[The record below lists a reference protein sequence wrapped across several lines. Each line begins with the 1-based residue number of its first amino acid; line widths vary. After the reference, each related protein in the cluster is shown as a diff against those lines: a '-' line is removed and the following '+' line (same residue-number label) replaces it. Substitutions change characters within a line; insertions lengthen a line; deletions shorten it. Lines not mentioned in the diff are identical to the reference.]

1 MVWSLSMT
9 YLGMSLGASFKSNLV
24 ILEKEGPTYYLSP
37 ILLVWLIG
45 LGDYRGI
52 IVKWQGDEFKHYLL
66 VFWDRGCVLME
77 TCSSCEVW

>member
-9 YLGMSLGASFKSNLV
+9 YLGMPLGASFKSNLV
-24 ILEKEGPTYYLSP
+24 SLEKDGTTYYLSP

-52 IVKWQGDEFKHYLL
+52 IVKWHERCVQTLFVGVLGWRMCAYGD
-66 VFWDRGCVLME
+66 M
-77 TCSSCEVW
+77 